1 MEELESH
8 RRLRSVLI
16 SYGTENREYLKKLND
31 VLSEI
36 LDENYDGV
44 YDFFYE
50 LLEKDIPYKILRSRR
65 CQVLFNIFVPIILSE
80 HNNSIKMKGTFI
92 SDHALM
98 KYKEKILKKSGLII
112 DDIVIHGR
120 GLQELYESLDENY
133 SCKHISIQVYYQSRN
148 ATIKKELKTK
158 ITSKM
163 NVFDSEWKALSC
175 QFVNSIYAGASP
187 YISFVE
193 SFYENGGNIEQI
205 KNRKEFLIIEN
216 SNDYQKYQG
225 ERSFVLFEHAELPPV
240 FRQLSYDSCLRVYDS
255 EKTERITYIPYVIL
269 KNMQV
274 DCLKKLLSLLCEK
287 LPQEKTVSI
296 RKDLNAESSE
306 AGIAYQMKLLNVVFN
321 HIYGLYLKHRY
332 ALMADNVNLDKVT
345 LYICYGEEIAEEL
358 YHLTYS
364 DVQEILDLNVPFMTD
379 PDKLEDD
386 ELLKELIE
394 CDLDEGDLTDVN
406 VYFSNV
412 QKKMQM
418 YFFCNGQI
426 DEKRA
431 QKGEL
436 RKKGLTLAAFYQRI
450 TPNKKHVLTA
460 AQLNSWDSGIAS
472 CNIYADSSGVIA
484 CYVAAGEQSFRY
496 VLEKHKEFLRKMIF
510 EINRPL
516 WNPSAENI
524 GKKPKDLYC
533 EYLENHK
540 DDENIGLLKKFM
552 EENRNKLEEW
562 GIPEILK

>member
-1 MEELESH
+1 MSELKSDNH
-8 RRLRSVLI
+8 QCQVLTL
-16 SYGTENREYLKKLND
+16 YGLKNQEYLQKLND
-31 VLSEI
+31 ELKRI
-36 LDENYDGV
+36 LDESYDGV

-50 LLEKDIPYKILRSRR
+50 LLETDVPYKILRSRR
-65 CQVLFNIFVPIILSE
+65 CQVLFNIFVPIILLE
-80 HNNSIKMKGTFI
+80 HNDSIKMKGMFI
-92 SDHALM
+92 SDHALT
-98 KYKEKILKKSGLII
+98 KYKEKILKESGLII

-120 GLQELYESLDENY
+120 GLQELYESLDRNY
-133 SCKHISIQVYYQSRN
+133 SCKRISIQVYHQSRN

-175 QFVNSIYAGASP
+175 QFVNSIYVGASP

-193 SFYENGGNIEQI
+193 SFYENGGNIGQI
-205 KNRKEFLIIEN
+205 KNREDFLVIEN

-225 ERSFVLFEHAELPPV
+225 ESSFALFEHVEPPPI
-240 FRQLSYDSCLRVYDS
+240 FRQLSYDCCLRIYHG

-269 KNMQV
+269 KNMRV
-274 DCLKKLLSLLCEK
+274 DCLKKLLNLLCEK
-287 LPQEKTVSI
+287 LPQEKTVFI
-296 RKDLNAESSE
+296 RKDLNAKLSE
-306 AGIAYQMKLLNVVFN
+306 TGLAYQMKLLNVVFN
-321 HIYGLYLKHRY
+321 HIYGLYLKHQY
-332 ALMADNVNLDKVT
+332 ALMTDNLNLDKTT

-364 DVQEILDLNVPFMTD
+364 DVQEILDLTVPFMID

-386 ELLKELIE
+386 ELSDELTKI
-394 CDLDEGDLTDVN
+394 DLNKGDLTDVDE
-406 VYFSNV
+406 YFSNL

-418 YFFCNGQI
+418 YFFLNGQI
-426 DEKRA
+426 DERRA
-431 QKGEL
+431 QNGEL
-436 RKKGLTLAAFYQRI
+436 RKKGLTLAAFYQKI
-450 TPNKKHVLTA
+450 AHNKKHVLTA
-460 AQLNSWDSGIAS
+460 TQLNSWDSGIAS
-472 CNIYADSSGVIA
+472 CNIYVAPSDVIA

-496 VLEKHKEFLRKMIF
+496 VLEKHKGFLHKMIY

-516 WNPSAENI
+516 WNWNEESI
-524 GKKPKDLYC
+524 RQKPEDLYR

-540 DDENIGLLKKFM
+540 KDEDIDLLKKFM